1 MPRSRQVTVTN
12 LPKLIVA
19 LVLSICMTVLMLAN
33 TVSSE
38 AGVPFLTAIGGYM
51 LGNGIAA
58 RRNEP
63 VEPVLGRR
71 V

>member
-1 MPRSRQVTVTN
+1 MQVNN
-12 LPKLIVA
+12 LPKLVMA
-19 LVLSICMTVLMLAN
+19 LVLSICMTALMMTN

-38 AGVPFLTAIGGYM
+38 AGVPFLTAIGGYV

-63 VEPVLGRR
+63 VEPIVGPRK
-71 V
+71 

>member
-1 MPRSRQVTVTN
+1 MTVTN

-33 TVSSE
+33 TVTSD

-58 RRNEP
+58 SRNQA

-71 V
+71 PSAS